1 MKLVPT
7 AANPEPPGAVVGRI
21 VARDGAPLRVA
32 RWPARAAH
40 PRGTVVIFQG
50 RAEFIE
56 KYFETIEELLA
67 RGFCVVAFDWRGQ
80 GGSERML
87 ADPRKGHVGRFGLYA
102 RDVEAIAAQVLARDC
117 PRPHAVL
124 AHSMGAAIAL
134 DLARRGRLPAERIV
148 ALAPMIAL
156 AQVRRPR
163 LAHAGATLF
172 WLMGLGGSFVPG
184 GGETSVATKPFAGN
198 LLTSDRLRYARN
210 ADAAAALKDGAIG
223 DPTIAWA
230 RGAFALMR
238 RLQEPRAALEIR
250 IPTLV
255 LAAGADRLVSTPAV
269 ERFAARLKTGNA
281 IVVPGA
287 RHELLNEVDAIRAP
301 VMAAIDA
308 FLPGGEEPALA
319 DASAATPVAAQ
330 PPAVAQTAPTA

>member
-7 AANPEPPGAVVGRI
+7 PGNPIPEGAIVGRI

-32 RWPARAAH
+32 RWPARCPS

-56 KYFETIEELLA
+56 KYFETIRDLLA
-67 RGFCVVAFDWRGQ
+67 RDFAVVAFDWRGQ
-80 GGSERML
+80 GGSERVL
-87 ADPRKGHVGRFGLYA
+87 SDPRKGHVGRFGRYA

-117 PRPHAVL
+117 PGPHAVL
-124 AHSMGAAIAL
+124 GHSMGAAIAL

-148 ALAPMIAL
+148 ALAPMIGL
-156 AQVRRPR
+156 AQVTRPR
-163 LAHAGATLF
+163 LAHAATTLAWLAGFGGA
-172 WLMGLGGSFVPG
+172 WIPG
-184 GGETSVATKPFAGN
+184 GGETSMATKPFATN

-223 DPTIAWA
+223 DPTIGWA

-255 LAAGADRLVSTPAV
+255 IAAGADRVVSTPAV

-281 IVVPGA
+281 LVVPGA
-287 RHELLNEVDAIRAP
+287 RHELLTEVDAIRAP
-301 VMAAIDA
+301 VLAAIDA
-308 FLPGGEEPALA
+308 FLPGA
-319 DASAATPVAAQ
+319 DAAEADDDGDLALYRQSG
-330 PPAVAQTAPTA
+330 

>member
-7 AANPEPPGAVVGRI
+7 AANPVPEGAVVGRI

-32 RWPARAAH
+32 RWPARTAP
-40 PRGTVVIFQG
+40 PRGTVMILQG

-56 KYFETIEELLA
+56 KYFETIEDLLA

-80 GGSERML
+80 GGSERVL

-102 RDVEAIAAQVLARDC
+102 RDVEAVAAQVLSRDC

-156 AQVRRPR
+156 APIRHPRR
-163 LAHAGATLF
+163 AEAGATLF
-172 WLMGLGGSFVPG
+172 WLMGLGGAFVPG

-223 DPTIAWA
+223 DPTIGWA

-255 LAAGADRLVSTPAV
+255 VAAGADRLVSTPAV
-269 ERFAARLKTGNA
+269 ERFASRLKTGNA
-281 IVVPGA
+281 LVVPGA
-287 RHELLNEVDAIRAP
+287 RHELLNETNAIRAP
-301 VMAAIDA
+301 VLAAIDA
-308 FLPGGEEPALA
+308 FLPGGETAGGEAAAA
-319 DASAATPVAAQ
+319 DPSAAPATPG
-330 PPAVAQTAPTA
+330 

>member
-1 MKLVPT
+1 
-7 AANPEPPGAVVGRI
+7 
-21 VARDGAPLRVA
+21 
-32 RWPARAAH
+32 
-40 PRGTVVIFQG
+40 
-50 RAEFIE
+50 
-56 KYFETIEELLA
+56 
-67 RGFCVVAFDWRGQ
+67 
-80 GGSERML
+80 
-87 ADPRKGHVGRFGLYA
+87 
-102 RDVEAIAAQVLARDC
+102 
-117 PRPHAVL
+117 
-124 AHSMGAAIAL
+124 MGAAIAL

-148 ALAPMIAL
+148 ALSPMIAL

-163 LAHAGATLF
+163 LAEAGATLF
-172 WLMGLGGSFVPG
+172 CLMGLGGSFVPG
-184 GGETSVATKPFAGN
+184 GGETSVSTKPFAGN

-223 DPTIAWA
+223 DPTIGWA

-238 RLQEPRAALEIR
+238 RLREPRAALEIR

-287 RHELLNEVDAIRAP
+287 RHELLTEVDAIRTP

-308 FLPGGEEPALA
+308 FLPGGETAGEEQNGMTSSRAEQPAEVQT
-319 DASAATPVAAQ
+319 TPSD
-330 PPAVAQTAPTA
+330 